1 MKTLLTLQLTIFILV
16 AVGFLIKKIHIIGP
30 QGQKNIN
37 DLVIYLI
44 LPCNILHA
52 FTQSAADEDF
62 SNYLAILFISIGIQ
76 IFCVIYGKVMFRK
89 ESEDRRKCLQYGTIC
104 SNAGF
109 LGNPIAEGVYGMEGL
124 ILASV
129 YLIPQRIMMWSSGL
143 AVFSGSSDKM
153 KTVKKVVT
161 HPCILACVLGI
172 LLMITGLP
180 IPPGLDGAVTAVGN
194 CNTAMSMMVIGM
206 ILADINFKDFWDWT
220 VVKYTIHRLVI
231 IPAVVYI
238 VCGFLPLSKNVLGL
252 CVLLAAMPAGATT
265 SILAEKYQVDSP
277 FAYKTGDL
285 FHAAVTSDYLPVEYF
300 SSVNK
305 QNSSKKSPPPACGEG
320 FFFIYFKIFMLGE
333 FAFYP

>member
-1 MKTLLTLQLTIFILV
+1 M
-16 AVGFLIKKIHIIGP
+16 KKIHIIGP

-76 IFCVIYGKVMFRK
+76 IFCVIYGKVMFRR

-238 VCGFLPLSKNVLGL
+238 VCSFFPISKNVLGL

-277 FAYKTGDL
+277 FATKMVIFSTL
-285 FHAAVTSDYLPVEYF
+285 VSLPTICLW
-300 SSVNK
+300 S
-305 QNSSKKSPPPACGEG
+305 
-320 FFFIYFKIFMLGE
+320 IFLQ
-333 FAFYP
+333 

>member
-1 MKTLLTLQLTIFILV
+1 MILFIRKKDLEEKNMKTLLTLQLTIFILV

-172 LLMITGLP
+172 LLMIRGLP

-238 VCGFLPLSKNVLGL
+238 VCSFFPISKNVLGL

-277 FAYKTGDL
+277 FATKLVIFSTL
-285 FHAAVTSDYLPVEYF
+285 LSLPTICLW
-300 SSVNK
+300 S
-305 QNSSKKSPPPACGEG
+305 
-320 FFFIYFKIFMLGE
+320 IFLQ
-333 FAFYP
+333 

>member
-1 MKTLLTLQLTIFILV
+1 M
-16 AVGFLIKKIHIIGP
+16 KKIHIIGP

-52 FTQSAADEDF
+52 FTQSAADGNF
-62 SNYLAILFISIGIQ
+62 IKYLEILLISIGIQ
-76 IFCVIYGKVMFRK
+76 VFCVIYGKVMFRK
-89 ESEDRRKCLQYGTIC
+89 EPEGRYKCLQYGTIC

-109 LGNPIAEGVYGMEGL
+109 LGNPIAEG
-124 ILASV
+124 
-129 YLIPQRIMMWSSGL
+129 IPQRIMMWSSGL

-153 KTVKKVVT
+153 KTLKKVVT

-172 LLMITGLP
+172 ILMVTGLP
-180 IPPGLDGAVTAVGN
+180 LPPGLDGAVTAVGN

-206 ILADINFKDFWDWT
+206 ILADIDLKDFWDWT
-220 VVKYTIHRLVI
+220 VVKYTVHRLVV

-238 VCGFLPLSKNVLGL
+238 ACSFLPLNKTVLGL

-277 FAYKTGDL
+277 FATKMVIFSTL
-285 FHAAVTSDYLPVEYF
+285 LSLPTICLW
-300 SSVNK
+300 S
-305 QNSSKKSPPPACGEG
+305 
-320 FFFIYFKIFMLGE
+320 IFLQ
-333 FAFYP
+333 